1 MPTGNEF
8 QDSFASSLQLLK
20 TKRFGTFWF
29 ANFLSNI
36 GTWTQ
41 QVAQPWLLLSL
52 GASPFILGLDGLA
65 LGAPV
70 WALTLLGGV
79 LADRADRRKIIA
91 NLQFIQMLC
100 PILLVGLLLANK
112 VEPWMVVALS
122 LIIGITDALSM
133 PSFQTIVASIVSKEQ
148 IPTGLALNST
158 QFNLTRI
165 IGPAIAGVLLVSIG
179 AIGCFA
185 ISAISYIPFILVALW
200 VLPKH
205 IPKPRDKNEYDRK
218 LFSGVLEVV
227 KVPYLRGGLL
237 TALLS
242 AILCGPLITFSS
254 VLVRSVFLGNVL
266 EFSVAMSS
274 FGIGAVIG
282 ACCLLFVSPHHDRR
296 MIASLCAIGF
306 GASLILIGLNPWND
320 LLPILMAIAG
330 FLMIM
335 TNISINTLLQTRAPE
350 LLRGQAISLFLI
362 ASRGGIGIGA
372 LLTGILVNFVGVKQ
386 ALMLNG
392 SIAII
397 LQVALFI
404 TWSNKKAMLIR
415 TGVLNEP

>member
-1 MPTGNEF
+1 MPTEMIKQSPWMN
-8 QDSFASSLQLLK
+8 SIRLLK

-70 WALTLLGGV
+70 WVLTLLGGV

-100 PILLVGLLLANK
+100 PLFLVGLLLENK

-133 PSFQTIVASIVSKEQ
+133 PSFQTIVSSIVSKEQ
-148 IPTGLALNST
+148 VPAGLALNST

-185 ISAISYIPFILVALW
+185 VSAISYIPFILVALW

-205 IPKPRDKNEYDRK
+205 IPKPHDKNEYDRQ
-218 LFSGVLEVV
+218 LFSGVLEVL
-227 KVPYLRGGLL
+227 KNPYLRGGLL
-237 TALLS
+237 TVLLS
-242 AILCGPLITFSS
+242 GILCGPVITFSS
-254 VLVRSVFLGNVL
+254 ILVKSIFLGNAVD
-266 EFSVAMSS
+266 FSISMSS
-274 FGIGAVIG
+274 FGLGAVIG
-282 ACCLLFVSPHHDRR
+282 ACCLLFISPHHDRR
-296 MIASLCAIGF
+296 MIASFCAISF
-306 GASLILIGLNPWND
+306 GASLILIGLNPWNS
-320 LLPILMAIAG
+320 LLPILMVVAG
-330 FLMIM
+330 FSMII
-335 TNISINTLLQTRAPE
+335 TNISVNTLIQTRSSE
-350 LLRGQAISLFLI
+350 LLRGQAISLFLL
-362 ASRGGIGIGA
+362 ASRGGIGLGA
-372 LLTGILVNFVGVKQ
+372 FLTGMLVGLLGVKQ
-386 ALMLNG
+386 ALIFNG
-392 SIAII
+392 VLAII
-397 LQVALFI
+397 LQSALFL
-404 TWSNKKAMLIR
+404 TWIKKRNLS
-415 TGVLNEP
+415 